1 MAIDMLHDRIRKLKN
16 PLILDFSMMEEFLPS
31 HLLNEE
37 GSFTKAYL
45 RFCGELLEAAYE
57 FVAGVRFSF
66 DSFALLGAEGLE
78 TLARLLKR
86 AGQLGIYRLLDGPQ
100 ILSPWASDRSAQLL
114 MSEDYPCDGMLI
126 SPYIGSDAIKP
137 FLSACTK
144 HGKDL
149 FVVVRSANKSA
160 SELQDLLTGTRLV
173 QGAAAELVN
182 RFGEPMFTKCGYS
195 GICSVGSAGAPDS
208 LRQLRTQYKRMFL
221 LVDGLDYPSGNVK
234 NCTHAFDKFG
244 YGAALS
250 VGPTI
255 TAAWKREEGANS
267 EDYIFLALQEIQ
279 RIKKNLARYISIL

>member
-16 PLILDFSMMEEFLPS
+16 PVILDFSMTEEFLPP
-31 HLLNEE
+31 HLTVQE
-37 GSFTKAYL
+37 GSFEKAYF
-45 RFCGELLEAAYE
+45 RFCKELLEAVPQA
-57 FVAGVRFSF
+57 VAGVRFSF
-66 DSFALLGAEGLE
+66 DTFALLGAEGLQI
-78 TLARLLKR
+78 LSQLLNR
-86 AGQLGIYRLLDGPQ
+86 AGALGLYRLLDGPQ
-100 ILSPWASDRSAQLL
+100 MLSPWAADRCARLL
-114 MSEDYPCDGMLI
+114 LSEEYPCDAMLI
-126 SPYIGSDAIKP
+126 SPYIGSDGIKP
-137 FLSACTK
+137 FLPACTK

-208 LRQLRTQYKRMFL
+208 LRQLRTQYKRMFI

-255 TAAWKREEGANS
+255 TTAWKQVEEPNS
-267 EDYIFLALQEIQ
+267 QDYVPLALEEIQ